1 MENVLQ
7 QKVVFQQIGNVNM
20 EDFIADLLERIEKGE
35 VEKENVEMQ
44 NYDKLQNFY
53 KSYLIGQDTLIT
65 VFVVQADGLLG
76 AQTFV
81 YRNEKVVNA
90 LTSPCAP

>member
-44 NYDKLQNFY
+44 NQVLKQLNNRHKNINDAQRVMNKCLEIELAH
-53 KSYLIGQDTLIT
+53 LIKQ
-65 VFVVQADGLLG
+65 
-76 AQTFV
+76 
-81 YRNEKVVNA
+81 E
-90 LTSPCAP
+90 

>member
-44 NYDKLQNFY
+44 NQVLTQLNNRHKNNIDAQRVMNKCLEIELAH
-53 KSYLIGQDTLIT
+53 LIKQ
-65 VFVVQADGLLG
+65 
-76 AQTFV
+76 
-81 YRNEKVVNA
+81 E
-90 LTSPCAP
+90 

>member
-44 NYDKLQNFY
+44 NQVLKQLNNRHKNIIDAQRVMNNCLEIELAH
-53 KSYLIGQDTLIT
+53 LIKQ
-65 VFVVQADGLLG
+65 
-76 AQTFV
+76 
-81 YRNEKVVNA
+81 E
-90 LTSPCAP
+90 

>member
-35 VEKENVEMQ
+35 VEKEQM
-44 NYDKLQNFY
+44 
-53 KSYLIGQDTLIT
+53 
-65 VFVVQADGLLG
+65 LG
-76 AQTFV
+76 DRACSS
-81 YRNEKVVNA
+81 N
-90 LTSPCAP
+90 

>member
-20 EDFIADLLERIEKGE
+20 EDFIADPLERIEKGE

-44 NYDKLQNFY
+44 NQVLKQLNNRHKNIIDAQRVMNKCLEIELAH
-53 KSYLIGQDTLIT
+53 LIKQ
-65 VFVVQADGLLG
+65 
-76 AQTFV
+76 
-81 YRNEKVVNA
+81 E
-90 LTSPCAP
+90 